1 MGAAV
6 SALFAATAE
15 RADAV
20 QGDEPPKRRR
30 LFLIEGVAG
39 CDALARLL
47 APFAVQQARLTE
59 VRYSE
64 SEGRFSV
71 RLEVEGLSL
80 QRAETLGDRLRQ
92 FPIVGSLSLGWRQHA
107 PAEG

>member
-20 QGDEPPKRRR
+20 PGDEPPKRRR
-30 LFLIEGVAG
+30 LFLIEGVAE

-47 APFAVQQARLTE
+47 A
-59 VRYSE
+59 
-64 SEGRFSV
+64 
-71 RLEVEGLSL
+71 
-80 QRAETLGDRLRQ
+80 LRRSA
-92 FPIVGSLSLGWRQHA
+92 G
-107 PAEG
+107 PADGGPV